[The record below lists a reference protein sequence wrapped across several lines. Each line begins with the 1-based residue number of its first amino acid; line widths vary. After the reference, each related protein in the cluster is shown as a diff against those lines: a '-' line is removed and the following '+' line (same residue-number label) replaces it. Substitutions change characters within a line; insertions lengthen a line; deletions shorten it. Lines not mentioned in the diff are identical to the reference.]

1 MNILQQIRKFIF
13 EPLKASLP
21 RFPEAVLSSFLLGI
35 LMVIVNELDGPSPVL
50 QDVTRALFL
59 MVPLF
64 VLLTLLREQ
73 RPAMEKFRWYIVGGI
88 VFLGFCFWLFLRLEN
103 HDTIEFNR
111 FSNLL
116 YTVYLLPIFFPWL
129 WNKTPIETGIITI
142 FTRLFTA
149 MLYAFLLFVGIFVLL
164 ISANVLFNLSLDLVV
179 YADIFVLIVT
189 YIFVPTFLSSYPQAN
204 EKITVAKHFHLIW
217 QRIFLFVVAPVI
229 TVFTGLVFVYLLTGV
244 FNSDSFES
252 EVYTFSTL
260 VIAFAGI
267 SAQVALT
274 PFIKKNSF
282 VSFFVRY
289 FHVGLLVVMAGF
301 YFEQIRLWVVFGI
314 SLSITIQLI
323 LGIWPIAYAIFR
335 IRKDVLAVHRGLLML
350 VGVFAFIAAMPGL
363 NAVSLTTLLLR
374 EQFNQT
380 LVANDMLDEDGNIIR
395 QEPLEAAVYDRLLST
410 LDQMENLGFERFPQV
425 PIDYR
430 HPGDFEVVFGYKEAD
445 PVDPEQEDL
454 MYSLTL
460 SVLDLSSFDYDQ
472 LIYVSSLFGLKDGD
486 TLVSPPLTLSL
497 TEDEPNHAFTLNLA
511 IDQVT
516 RNIELYEDVVQVLKT
531 RFDNTFYQGTNP
543 EDFLVDIN
551 FAEME
556 VDVWVLSAISNRNQ
570 FFSSFEMGFYLGIN
584 YLDA

>member
-21 RFPEAVLSSFLLGI
+21 RFPEAVLTSFILGI
-35 LMVIVNELDGPSPVL
+35 LMVVVNELDVPSPVL

-64 VLLTLLREQ
+64 VVLTLLREQ
-73 RPAMEKFRWYIVGGI
+73 RPVMEKFRWLLVAGI
-88 VFLGFCFWLFLRLEN
+88 VFLGFSFWLFLRLEN
-103 HDTIEFNR
+103 YDTIEFNR

-149 MLYAFLLFVGIFVLL
+149 MLYAFLLFVGIFILL
-164 ISANVLFNLSLDLVV
+164 ISANVLFNLALDLVV
-179 YADIFVLIVT
+179 YANIFILIVT
-189 YIFVPTFLSSYPQAN
+189 YIFVPTFLSSYPQVN

-260 VIAFAGI
+260 VISFAGI

-274 PFIKKNSF
+274 PFIKKNTFISL
-282 VSFFVRY
+282 FVRY
-289 FHVGLLVVMAGF
+289 FHFGLIVVMAGF
-301 YFEQIRLWVVFGI
+301 YFEQIRLWVLSGI

-323 LGIWPIAYAIFR
+323 LGIWPIAYAVFR
-335 IRKDVLAVHRGLLML
+335 LRKDVLAVHRGLLML

-380 LVANDMLDEDGNIIR
+380 LIANDMLDEEGNIIR
-395 QEPLEAAVYDRLLST
+395 QEPLDEAVYERLWFT
-410 LDQMENLGFERFPQV
+410 LDQMENLGFARFPQV
-425 PIDYR
+425 PADYR
-430 HPGDFEVVFGYKEAD
+430 HPDDFDVVFGYKEVD
-445 PVDPEQEDL
+445 PVDPQQEDL
-454 MYSLTL
+454 MYGLTL

-472 LIYVSSLFGLKDGD
+472 LIYVSSLFGLKEGE

-497 TEDEPNHAFTLNLA
+497 TEDEPNHTYTLNLA

-516 RNIELYEDVVQVLKT
+516 QNIELYEEVVRVLKA
-531 RFDNTFYQGTNP
+531 RFANNFYQGTNP
-543 EDFLVDIN
+543 EEFLVEIN

-556 VDVWVLSAISNRNQ
+556 VDLWVLSAISNRNQ
-570 FFSSFEMGFYLGIN
+570 FYSSFEMGFYLGIN
-584 YLDA
+584 YLGA

>member
-1 MNILQQIRKFIF
+1 MNILNQIKKFIF

-35 LMVIVNELDGPSPVL
+35 LMVIVNELDVPSPVL

-64 VLLTLLREQ
+64 VVLTLLREQ
-73 RPAMEKFRWYIVGGI
+73 RPAMEKFRWLIVAGI
-88 VFLGFCFWLFLRLEN
+88 VFLGFCFWVFIRIEN
-103 HDTIEFNR
+103 YDTIEFNR

-129 WNKTPIETGIITI
+129 WNKSPIETGIITI